1 MELDYGPTAIEVK
14 SGKSRNAPSIGKVAK
29 CFPVDRRNM
38 LEHLNNCSGILS
50 SRVRICYRG
59 HDMKFRNPFKKRMT
73 AAEGLQQFRQ
83 LAEDFEIPEAFYTY

>member
-14 SGKSRNAPSIGKVAK
+14 SGKSWKVPSIGKVAK

-38 LEHLNNCSGILS
+38 LEPLKNCSGILS

-59 HDMKFRNPFKKRMT
+59 HDMKIRNPFKKRMT
-73 AAEGLQQFRQ
+73 AAETLQKIR
-83 LAEDFEIPEAFYTY
+83 EIMEKYGYDEAYYKY